1 MGPKMDIH
9 LVRVYLEGVVL
20 VVDHTIMT
28 VSLKSADLQTGLVP
42 RLTPLPTT
50 GEERVGGVSRR

>member
-42 RLTPLPTT
+42 RLTPT